1 MRKHRI
7 GFTLVEVALFLAIT
21 GLLFMMVT
29 VGVQNSIYQQ
39 RYNEAVQSFA
49 DFIGNLYAEVMNVQS
64 NNNGRTKTAMYGK
77 LVVFNK
83 GNEKQEI
90 RVYDVDGMA
99 ANSAELETGTTLEL
113 LKKLGAD
120 VVRKSKEE
128 LNLYVP
134 VGIIEIYQPK
144 WGARIQKTDSFD
156 DFEGSVLIV
165 RDPKSGVVQTYVSK
179 QTFDVKDSYTS
190 EGKPGVLTN
199 VLTSDEFKFNDVD
212 FCINPNGEA
221 ESNNRA
227 DIRLKRRAQ
236 NQSGIEIMSFDNE
249 NNRCNEVGS

>member
-1 MRKHRI
+1 MRKHRV

-21 GLLFMMVT
+21 GFLFVMVT

-49 DFIGNLYAEVMNVQS
+49 DFMGNLYAEVMNVQS
-64 NNNGRTKTAMYGK
+64 DGNGRAKTAMYGK
-77 LVVFNK
+77 LAVFKK
-83 GNEKQEI
+83 GSDEQEI

-99 ANSAELETGTTLEL
+99 ASSAELGTGTTLEL
-113 LKKLGAD
+113 LNKLGAD
-120 VVRKSKEE
+120 VVGKSKDGS
-128 LNLYVP
+128 NSYVP
-134 VGIIEIYQPK
+134 VGIIEIYKPK

-165 RDPKSGVVQTYVSK
+165 RDPRSGIVQTYANKNVIEVNDTYVSE
-179 QTFDVKDSYTS
+179 S
-190 EGKPGVLTN
+190 KPDVLTGQ
-199 VLTSDEFKFNDVD
+199 LTSDNFKFQEVD

-221 ESNNRA
+221 ESSNRA

-236 NQSGIEIMSFDNE
+236 NQSGVEIMSFDNE